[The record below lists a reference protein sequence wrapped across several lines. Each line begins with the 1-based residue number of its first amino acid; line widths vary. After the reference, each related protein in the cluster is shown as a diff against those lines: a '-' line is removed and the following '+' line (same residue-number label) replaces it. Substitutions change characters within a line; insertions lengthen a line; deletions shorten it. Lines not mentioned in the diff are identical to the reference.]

1 MALLWSLLGFF
12 SLVRGFLPQ
21 ELTEMLEKWWNAL
34 LRPANYSYFHIP
46 DDGISGVTND
56 LYRVVQLYLIAA
68 NLCSAADELVLSRD
82 ENEEGITYNLAGD
95 EIVVDTF
102 EGVKVWWTHST
113 KKVGKDDEQRED
125 NKYTLKMYRKNK
137 DFVMNSYLPHVI
149 ANAME
154 HKRQVQELF
163 LFSNRSHRWDCHTF
177 KHPSTFDTLAMDPC
191 VKSRVKSDLQAFMAG
206 QTFFHKVGRAWKR
219 GYLLY
224 GPPGTGKSSM
234 IAAMANYLKYN
245 IYDLELT
252 QVEDNSTL
260 KDLLVN
266 TTSKSIIVIEDIDC
280 SLELSG
286 QRTQQVPSPGEN
298 PKAPLESRVTLS
310 GLLNFTDGLWSCCGD
325 ERIIIFTTNHFE
337 KLDPA
342 LLRPGRMDMHIH
354 MSYCCFE
361 TFKVLSA
368 NYLSVNSHPLYSSVQ
383 SLLEGGVLITPA
395 QVTEFLFGN
404 KDDPDVAL
412 EKLISHMKEIAQ
424 EDAKK
429 TGKDAELK
437 AVDVLMKENVEK
449 DLKENREEPRKETP
463 ESVNEHVDQGKEG
476 KMENGW
482 DVKKENVDI
491 LKEIVD
497 TLKENGVS
505 LDKMVDAFAK
515 ALPESTFCK
524 QNRLAMALQV

>member
-1 MALLWSLLGFF
+1 M
-12 SLVRGFLPQ
+12 
-21 ELTEMLEKWWNAL
+21 
-34 LRPANYSYFHIP
+34 
-46 DDGISGVTND
+46 
-56 LYRVVQLYLIAA
+56 
-68 NLCSAADELVLSRD
+68 
-82 ENEEGITYNLAGD
+82 
-95 EIVVDTF
+95 
-102 EGVKVWWTHST
+102 
-113 KKVGKDDEQRED
+113 
-125 NKYTLKMYRKNK
+125 
-137 DFVMNSYLPHVI
+137 
-149 ANAME
+149 
-154 HKRQVQELF
+154 
-163 LFSNRSHRWDCHTF
+163 
-177 KHPSTFDTLAMDPC
+177 
-191 VKSRVKSDLQAFMAG
+191 
-206 QTFFHKVGRAWKR
+206 
-219 GYLLY
+219 
-224 GPPGTGKSSM
+224 
-234 IAAMANYLKYN
+234 
-245 IYDLELT
+245 

-298 PKAPLESRVTLS
+298 PKAPLESKVTLS

-325 ERIIIFTTNHFE
+325 ERIIIFTTNHIE

-395 QVTEFLFGN
+395 QVTEVLFGN

-412 EKLISHMKEIAQ
+412 EKLISHMEEIAQ

-449 DLKENREEPRKETP
+449 DLKENREEPRKET
-463 ESVNEHVDQGKEG
+463 HVDQGKEG

-524 QNRLAMALQV
+524 QNGLAMALQV